1 MLCVMYERLQVDD
14 TIQQGY
20 SFKTKKNIAFAAFSH
35 NVHIAEQCWTYPQTA
50 GIWLSLLRGAYHFC
64 RF

>member
-35 NVHIAEQCWTYPQTA
+35 NVHIAEQC
-50 GIWLSLLRGAYHFC
+50 
-64 RF
+64 